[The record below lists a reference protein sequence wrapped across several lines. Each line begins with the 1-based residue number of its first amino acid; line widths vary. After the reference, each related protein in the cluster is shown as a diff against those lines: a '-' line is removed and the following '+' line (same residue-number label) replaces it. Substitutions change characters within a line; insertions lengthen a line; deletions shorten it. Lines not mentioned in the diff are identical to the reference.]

1 MAALTLGTL
10 AAAAA
15 VGAAG
20 GSVLAKRKKAARTP
34 IEPPSGPRD
43 GTPSIPLGSAIGG
56 TVTPP
61 SKPADGTPS
70 IPVEES
76 IRQAAGRRKAKLGR
90 SGTLLTGPSGLT
102 DQKPVRR
109 STLMGL

>member
-20 GSVLAKRKKAARTP
+20 GSVIAMKKKAKKIAGQKP
-34 IEPPSGPRD
+34 VEPPA
-43 GTPSIPLGSAIGG
+43 TPMDA
-56 TVTPP
+56 
-61 SKPADGTPS
+61 KPS
-70 IPVEES
+70 IPVVDPIADNAKVETQ

-90 SGTLLTGPSGLT
+90 SGTLLTGPSGIP
-102 DQKPVRR
+102 DAAPGARR
-109 STLMGL
+109 TLIGQ

>member
-10 AAAAA
+10 ATAAA

-20 GSVLAKRKKAARTP
+20 GSMVAMKKKAKKLAGQKP
-34 IEPPSGPRD
+34 VEPP
-43 GTPSIPLGSAIGG
+43 A
-56 TVTPP
+56 
-61 SKPADGTPS
+61 KPFDATPS
-70 IPVEES
+70 IPVTEPVTSVEDT

-90 SGTLLTGPSGLT
+90 SGTLLTGPSGLA
-102 DQKPVRR
+102 DSKPGKR